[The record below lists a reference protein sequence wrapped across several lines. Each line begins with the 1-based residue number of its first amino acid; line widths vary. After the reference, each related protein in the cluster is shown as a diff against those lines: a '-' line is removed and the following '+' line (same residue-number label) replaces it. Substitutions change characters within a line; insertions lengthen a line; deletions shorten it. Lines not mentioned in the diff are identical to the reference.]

1 MTAHINRPHTGNC
14 PSIRILAPV
23 CRLFQPTERGN
34 EDNEIAEQNNSPDK
48 SPGITRSV
56 HQAARWRALSPE
68 MTIRALFIRASSAS
82 DLNLFVFLIRNFFDF
97 YSWQN
102 GALSPASMH
111 FDAKK
116 HLPKSRPIFHPDM
129 GGAGNSEPSKNT
141 SLISGGCWQ
150 TRN

>member
-82 DLNLFVFLIRNFFDF
+82 DLNLFVFLIRNILIFILGKMARLVLPRCISMQKNICQNRDQFFIPT
-97 YSWQN
+97 W
-102 GALSPASMH
+102 AVLVTAS
-111 FDAKK
+111 
-116 HLPKSRPIFHPDM
+116 LPKILP
-129 GGAGNSEPSKNT
+129 
-141 SLISGGCWQ
+141 
-150 TRN
+150 